1 MRRSAVL
8 PGSRSLADR
17 RDCDEHMV
25 TIAPSLTSPQRRGG
39 KPRAGASQAS
49 LRASLK
55 DANGP
60 AGTVV
65 ITRSARSSGSIMN
78 PGPRTCMI
86 RPAHGAQSCPSF
98 RLSLF
103 LSLPGTRST
112 PSRLSEQ
119 QLASSLVVLRCV
131 WVSRRKLGENPPG
144 RARARVRLG
153 PRTCAAPF

>member
-17 RDCDEHMV
+17 RDCDEHMA

-49 LRASLK
+49 LRASSK

-60 AGTVV
+60 AGTVA

-78 PGPRTCMI
+78 PGPRACMI
-86 RPAHGAQSCPSF
+86 RPAHGAQSRPSVG
-98 RLSLF
+98 LSRAPAQPPPGS
-103 LSLPGTRST
+103 LSSSSP
-112 PSRLSEQ
+112 
-119 QLASSLVVLRCV
+119 ASSLCSDACGSLA
-131 WVSRRKLGENPPG
+131 VSV
-144 RARARVRLG
+144 ARTLL
-153 PRTCAAPF
+153 AAPALD